1 MPSSTGSST
10 RPAAVGRF
18 RRGARTWIVGV
29 LYVAVVIASA
39 LIAANSGS
47 QAAAEAGRCLLAEQ
61 NGAWGIFATAGLGAV
76 ALVGEIPWLR
86 RSLIPAAR
94 WTAAMLAVVVFV
106 GHLALL
112 ASFGFLLIRLGA
124 STESNLA
131 NLATIPFSFAP
142 TLAVACSA
150 TLLAPSWKN
159 AATRRIIVVS
169 AVCACVAAAAIA
181 WISMM
186 SRC

>member
-1 MPSSTGSST
+1 
-10 RPAAVGRF
+10 
-18 RRGARTWIVGV
+18 
-29 LYVAVVIASA
+29 
-39 LIAANSGS
+39 
-47 QAAAEAGRCLLAEQ
+47 
-61 NGAWGIFATAGLGAV
+61 
-76 ALVGEIPWLR
+76 
-86 RSLIPAAR
+86 
-94 WTAAMLAVVVFV
+94 MLAVVVFV

-112 ASFGFLLIRLGA
+112 ASFGFLLISPGA